1 MRLHAYEWGDP
12 NAPPVVC
19 LHGVTGHGGRFR
31 ALAELRLAA
40 HYRVVSVD
48 LRGHGSSSWDPP
60 WSIAA
65 HVADL
70 VETADAL
77 GFERARW
84 IGHSYGGRILMELAS
99 SHPERVERAVLLD
112 PAIWIPPPTAGEYAD
127 RERKDHVWRTVEDAV
142 EERFAEGTL
151 LPSSHL
157 VMAAD
162 MAERLVPGED
172 GLLRPN
178 YSLNAAVTAF
188 GEMASLPAFPSVPTL
203 IVRGERSIVTP
214 DALVDLYRESVPDL
228 ELVDVPGFH
237 NVLWDAFEETAD
249 AIERFL
255 ADG

>member
-12 NAPPVVC
+12 GAPPVVC

-31 ALAELRLAA
+31 PLAERRLAA
-40 HYRVVSVD
+40 RYRVVSVD

-60 WSIAA
+60 WSIAT

-70 VETADAL
+70 VETTDAL
-77 GFERARW
+77 EATRARW
-84 IGHSYGGRILMELAS
+84 IGHSYGGRILMELAAA
-99 SHPERVERAVLLD
+99 HPKRVERAVLLD
-112 PAIWIPPPTAGEYAD
+112 PAIWIPPPAAGTYAE
-127 RERKDHVWRTVEDAV
+127 RERHDHVWRTVAEAV

-151 LPSSHL
+151 FPSSRE

-178 YSLNAAVTAF
+178 YSLNAAVVAF
-188 GEMASLPAFPSVPTL
+188 SEMASLPAFPSVPTL

-214 DALVDLYRESVPDL
+214 DSLVDLYRESVPDL

-237 NVLWDAFEETAD
+237 NVLWDAFDETAD
-249 AIERFL
+249 AIEAFL
-255 ADG
+255 A